1 MKLIK
6 KINGDEKLL
15 KKFSDFM
22 YSMNKEVAKDSFV
35 EFLEYCDL
43 TLNEWDVLKK
53 WLNENGLS
61 TYN

>member
-43 TLNEWDVLKK
+43 TLNEWDVLKN